1 MVGGDRRRRT
11 RSARRHRGARLRQ
24 RDAGS
29 AAGDHVRR
37 HALHLRVAMRLAAA
51 LLIVVTMTAAT
62 RGAEPL
68 RVCADPNNLPF
79 TNAKGEGFE
88 NKLAALLAR
97 DLGARVE
104 YTWFAQRRG
113 VLRNPLSAQKC
124 DVVMGLPVDTDAAWT
139 TKPYYR
145 STYVFVTRRSR
156 KLHIRSF
163 DDPRLRTLRI
173 GVELIGDDGANTPPA
188 HALSRRGIVR
198 NIVGFSVYGDYRANS
213 PPSAIIAA
221 VARGDVD
228 VAAAWG
234 PLAGFFAAR
243 QPVALDIAPVL
254 PQVDGRFLPQ
264 TFSISMATRRR
275 DTARHQRLEQF
286 IDERRREIDAILA
299 EYHVPRVDVSQDPS
313 R

>member
-1 MVGGDRRRRT
+1 MRRPEQ
-11 RSARRHRGARLRQ
+11 S
-24 RDAGS
+24 
-29 AAGDHVRR
+29 
-37 HALHLRVAMRLAAA
+37 ALHQRQGR
-51 LLIVVTMTAAT
+51 
-62 RGAEPL
+62 
-68 RVCADPNNLPF
+68 
-79 TNAKGEGFE
+79 GFE

-113 VLRNPLSAQKC
+113 FLRNTLSARKC

-163 DDPRLRTLRI
+163 DDPQLRTLRI
-173 GVELIGDDGANTPPA
+173 GVELVGDDGANTPPA
-188 HALSRRGIVR
+188 HALSRRGIVG
-198 NIVGFSVYGDYRANS
+198 NIVGFSVYGDYRTNS

-234 PLAGFFAAR
+234 PMAGYFAAR
-243 QPVALDIAPVL
+243 QQVALDLVPVQ

-264 TFSISMATRRR
+264 TFNISMATRRR
-275 DTARHQRLEQF
+275 DTARHDQLDRF
-286 IDERRREIDAILA
+286 IERRRHDIDAILA
-299 EYHVPRVDVSQDPS
+299 QYHVPRVDEQ
-313 R
+313 REGIQ

>member
-1 MVGGDRRRRT
+1 MRKAPRT
-11 RSARRHRGARLRQ
+11 VAVLLIASAAIVQLGAARLPSAPA
-24 RDAGS
+24 DA
-29 AAGDHVRR
+29 
-37 HALHLRVAMRLAAA
+37 
-51 LLIVVTMTAAT
+51 
-62 RGAEPL
+62 L

-88 NKLAALLAR
+88 NRIAQLLAH

-113 VLRNPLSAQKC
+113 FLRNTLSAQRC
-124 DVVMGLPVDTDAAWT
+124 DVVIGLPVDAEGAWT

-145 STYVFVTRRSR
+145 SSYVFVTRMAR
-156 KLHIRSF
+156 KLRIRSF
-163 DDPRLRTLRI
+163 DDPRLRSLRI
-173 GVELIGDDGANTPPA
+173 GVELIGEDGANTPPA
-188 HALSRRGIVR
+188 HALSRRGIVG
-198 NIVGFSVYGDYRANS
+198 NVVGFSVYGDYRTNS

-234 PLAGFFAAR
+234 PLAGYFAAR
-243 QPVALDIAPVL
+243 QPVPLDIVPVV

-275 DTARHQRLEQF
+275 DDARHARLERF
-286 IDERRREIDAILA
+286 IEERRRDIDAILA
-299 EYHVPRVDVSQDPS
+299 EYHVPRVDVVTESA

>member
-1 MVGGDRRRRT
+1 MTIRPYARGSKRNAQTVSRPVWALGVALCALSLVAA
-11 RSARRHRGARLRQ
+11 SA
-24 RDAGS
+24 S
-29 AAGDHVRR
+29 
-37 HALHLRVAMRLAAA
+37 
-51 LLIVVTMTAAT
+51 
-62 RGAEPL
+62 EPL

-79 TNAKGEGFE
+79 TNSKGEGFE
-88 NKLAALLAR
+88 NKIAALLGR

-113 VLRNPLSAQKC
+113 FLRNTLSARKC

-163 DDPRLRTLRI
+163 DDPQLRTLRI
-173 GVELIGDDGANTPPA
+173 GVELVGDDGANTPPA
-188 HALSRRGIVR
+188 HALSRRGIVG
-198 NIVGFSVYGDYRANS
+198 NIVGFSVYGDYRTNS

-234 PLAGFFAAR
+234 PMAGYFAAR
-243 QPVALDIAPVL
+243 QQVALDLVPVQ

-264 TFSISMATRRR
+264 TFNISMATRRR
-275 DTARHQRLEQF
+275 DTARHDQLDRF
-286 IDERRREIDAILA
+286 IERRRHDIDAILA
-299 EYHVPRVDVSQDPS
+299 QYHVPRVDEQ
-313 R
+313 REGIQ